1 MRWENLVTAAVAVLG
16 GLGISVWLA
25 YLDYRRRLPGE
36 GQSRPSRSRGRL
48 LDTGLGLA
56 ALGVVL
62 CRITGAEKG
71 WAVIACYL
79 PALAGIALVAAHIT
93 RLLSSASE
101 DDRGKPRKKE

>member
-16 GLGISVWLA
+16 GLGISVWIT

-48 LDTGLGLA
+48 LDTGLGLV

-62 CRITGAEKG
+62 RRITGAEKG
-71 WAVIACYL
+71 WAAIACYL
-79 PALAGIALVAAHIT
+79 PALAGITLVAVHMT
-93 RLLSSASE
+93 RLLSSTSE
-101 DDRGKPRKKE
+101 DDVGRPGERG